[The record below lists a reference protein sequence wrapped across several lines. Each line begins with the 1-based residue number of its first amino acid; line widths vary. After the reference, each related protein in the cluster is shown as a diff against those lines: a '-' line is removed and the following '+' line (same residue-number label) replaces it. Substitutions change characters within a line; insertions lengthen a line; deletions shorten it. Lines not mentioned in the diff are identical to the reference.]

1 MKEAII
7 LSSKHNYAALID
19 LCRGIESKGYWK
31 HLTPIH
37 TDVAATVGY
46 LFESIAWSDR
56 SLHRYECKVLDALMV
71 EDEALGGTLALT
83 FSILPDRSD
92 GLGGVPEFIKAAQRM
107 DQATGS
113 AIAPILVNQ
122 LESLVLLIAHADD
135 RIDEAEVRLMSEIRK
150 NWTSEHAH

>member
-7 LSSKHNYAALID
+7 LSSKHNYAALIE

-31 HLTPIH
+31 QLIPIH
-37 TDVAATVGY
+37 TDVAATVGH

-56 SLHRYECKVLDALMV
+56 CLHRAECRVLDALME

-83 FSILPDRSD
+83 FAILPDRSE
-92 GLGGVPEFIKAAQRM
+92 GLMEVPEFIEAARRM
-107 DQATGS
+107 DEATGS

-122 LESLVLLIAHADD
+122 LDSLALLIAHADS
-135 RIDEAEVRLMSEIRK
+135 RIVSAETERIATYRRRL
-150 NWTSEHAH
+150 NLV